1 MALSQTRHEVVHAR
15 VWALHC
21 NSLPLLYQR
30 QKESYDSTNVING
43 DVFGELEQL
52 WERRA
57 DTMFLDQVTQALQ
70 RMRGRAEIAAFL
82 HPPLNLAAVM
92 KMHLRCQSLW
102 KNPPATARVLLRR
115 LEYLLANTIVD
126 DSPATV
132 YLRYELAPKAASRSW
147 TGNSRGWTTDR
158 SGYDGWLSDSGND
171 AGSPD

>member
-1 MALSQTRHEVVHAR
+1 MTKTFVAINDPVHSLIRSVTRHI
-15 VWALHC
+15 
-21 NSLPLLYQR
+21 LLRPGLSPDQR
-30 QKESYDSTNVING
+30 LLLQYG
-43 DVFGELEQL
+43 FR
-52 WERRA
+52 ERRA
-57 DTMFLDQVTQALQ
+57 DTMFLDQVTQTLQ

-102 KNPPATARVLLRR
+102 KSPPATARVLLRR

-147 TGNSRGWTTDR
+147 TGNKPGLDCR
-158 SGYDGWLSDSGND
+158 SVRL
-171 AGSPD
+171 